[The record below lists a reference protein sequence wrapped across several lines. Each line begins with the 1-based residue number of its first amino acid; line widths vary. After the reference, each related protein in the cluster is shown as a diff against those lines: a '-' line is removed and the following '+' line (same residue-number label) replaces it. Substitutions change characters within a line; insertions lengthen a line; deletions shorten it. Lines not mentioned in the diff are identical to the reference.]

1 MFLDWSTLDSTI
13 ALVLLKWIYTSKV
26 SQENLTLDLM
36 RAAVGFQLSELVEQS
51 ERYLIGTVGL
61 KDCVG
66 LYAAAEELGTLKLKE
81 HCSSLISAHWVRLSQ
96 RYIYIYCNNIILL
109 HSSKN
114 VFIYL

>member
-51 ERYLIGTVGL
+51 EKYLIGTVGL

-96 RYIYIYCNNIILL
+96 WHIL
-109 HSSKN
+109 
-114 VFIYL
+114 YLLQ